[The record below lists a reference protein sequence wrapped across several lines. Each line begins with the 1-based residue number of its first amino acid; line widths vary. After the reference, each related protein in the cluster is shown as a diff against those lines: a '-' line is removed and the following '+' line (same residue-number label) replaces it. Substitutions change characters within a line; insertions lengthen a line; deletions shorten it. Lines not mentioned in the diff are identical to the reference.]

1 VDEAFDEVFEITLL
15 EGEFLFPNNTPWK
28 QGSLVLNA
36 SARETIDA
44 QLGDKL
50 KIAGIEGMEFT
61 LAGVVKDF
69 NFESLHET
77 VKPVALIHNRDYAM
91 FRILSFRLEPG
102 DPASSVAVVE
112 QLWKKVFPDEPF
124 NYFFEDE
131 KLQAL
136 YTTELQL
143 EKASSIATVLMMIIV
158 MTGILGL
165 VSLNVSKRNKEIGI
179 RKVLGASVSGIL
191 LMLSRE
197 YARLM
202 VTSFVLAA
210 PLAYYFTNQ
219 WLNNFVYHIDLS
231 WWMFALPG
239 ALLLLITLLMVVLQS
254 YKTAITDPV
263 KSLKYE

>member
-1 VDEAFDEVFEITLL
+1 
-15 EGEFLFPNNTPWK
+15 
-28 QGSLVLNA
+28 
-36 SARETIDA
+36 
-44 QLGDKL
+44 
-50 KIAGIEGMEFT
+50 
-61 LAGVVKDF
+61 
-69 NFESLHET
+69 
-77 VKPVALIHNRDYAM
+77 
-91 FRILSFRLEPG
+91 
-102 DPASSVAVVE
+102 
-112 QLWKKVFPDEPF
+112 
-124 NYFFEDE
+124 
-131 KLQAL
+131 
-136 YTTELQL
+136 L